1 LQAGYKKNTRALAN
15 TGKKFALFE
24 PFHGSAPDIDGKQ
37 IANPCS
43 MILSSKMMLE
53 YFGEKEDDT
62 KWTSA
67 AKTIEEAFVN
77 NLEQGVSTPDL
88 GGKSR
93 TAEVGKAI
101 AQQII

>member
-1 LQAGYKKNTRALAN
+1 MRKTRARSQILRKN
-15 TGKKFALFE
+15 FALFE
-24 PFHGSAPDIDGKQ
+24 PVHGSAPDITGKQ

-43 MILSSKMMLE
+43 MILPCKMMLE
-53 YFGEKEDDT
+53 YFGEDDT
-62 KWTSA
+62 KWTNA
-67 AKTIEEAFVN
+67 ANAIEEAFVN

-101 AQQII
+101 AQQIIEG